1 MTYINKSFL
10 FLTSILLLNFP
21 MNVHADDNKE
31 CDQCNFA
38 AGFAVAVCKEFAACK
53 AIMYF
58 VAIMFLF
65 VALLM
70 CICGGPATR
79 RRMWDSLPTIRQM
92 TGSTVGYSVGRSFI
106 NRH

>member
-1 MTYINKSFL
+1 
-10 FLTSILLLNFP
+10 
-21 MNVHADDNKE
+21 MNVHAGDDKE

-38 AGFAVAVCKEFAACK
+38 VGVAVAFCKEFAACQ
-53 AIMYF
+53 AFMYF

-70 CICGGPATR
+70 CICGGPDMR
-79 RRMWDSLPTIRQM
+79 RAMWDSMPSTRQAAGC
-92 TGSTVGYSVGRSFI
+92 TGGYIFGSAFI